1 MILPRLFR
9 LGNWV
14 MRALPPGVRYPLAA
28 LTGRGAFYLMPR
40 RRRVAQENFG
50 QVLGLPVN
58 DPRVK
63 RTVRHAFGNY
73 FKMFADFM
81 LMVSLKPEEIR
92 RMVRP
97 EGQER
102 LDRVLALGKGAIV
115 VTAHVSNWDILAAA
129 SAVYGYPISAVTNE
143 LPSDGLNE
151 LVVASR
157 ERIGMKMI
165 RLGPGSLRQILKSL
179 GKNELVALA
188 SDLYS
193 GDRGVRVPFFNRP
206 AMFPAG
212 PAAIALKT
220 GAPIIPVWIRRQPD
234 NLYVAE
240 IEEPIE
246 VSRTGDNARDVLAT
260 TERIVQFFERIIRR
274 EPDQWLVFLPVWRL
288 EQPAGTP
295 GSPMRPVLDESSQ
308 TLGWHVPRPSRGA
321 TPR

>member
-1 MILPRLFR
+1 MILPRLFK
-9 LGNWV
+9 LGNLV
-14 MRALPPGVRYPLAA
+14 MRALPPAVRYPLAA
-28 LTGRGAFYLMPR
+28 VTGRCVFYAMPR
-40 RRRVAQENFG
+40 RRKVAFENFA
-50 QVLGLPVN
+50 QVLGLPVD

-63 RTVRHAFGNY
+63 RTARHAFGNY

-81 LMVSLKPEEIR
+81 LMVTLTPEDIR

-97 EGQER
+97 QGQER
-102 LDRVLALGKGAIV
+102 LDRVLAQGKGAVV
-115 VTAHVSNWDILAAA
+115 VTAHVSNWDMLAAA

-143 LPSDGLNE
+143 LPSGGLNE

-165 RLGPGSLRQILKSL
+165 GLGPGSLRQILKALSR
-179 GKNELVALA
+179 NEVVALA

-193 GDRGVRVPFFNRP
+193 GERGVRVPFFNRP
-206 AMFPAG
+206 AMFPSG

-220 GAPIIPVWIRRQPD
+220 GAPILPVWIRRQPD

-246 VSRTGDNARDVLAT
+246 VSRTGNTDRDIQVT

-274 EPDQWLVFLPVWRL
+274 EPDQWLVFLPVWRPNAL
-288 EQPAGTP
+288 AGTP
-295 GSPMRPVLDESSQ
+295 GSPMQPALD
-308 TLGWHVPRPSRGA
+308 PS
-321 TPR
+321 

>member
-1 MILPRLFR
+1 MLLPRLFR

-14 MRALPPGVRYPLAA
+14 TRALPPAVRYPLAA
-28 LTGRGAFYLMPR
+28 LTGRCAFFVMPR
-40 RRRVAQENFG
+40 RRQVAFENFA
-50 QVLGLPVN
+50 QVLGLPPD
-58 DPRVK
+58 DPQVK
-63 RTVRHAFGNY
+63 RTARHAFGNY

-81 LMVSLKPEEIR
+81 MMDTLKPEEIR

-97 EGQER
+97 HGQER
-102 LDRVLALGKGAIV
+102 IDRVLAEGKGAIV

-129 SAVYGYPISAVTNE
+129 SAVYGYPVSAVTNE

-151 LVVASR
+151 LVIASR

-165 RLGPGSLRQILKSL
+165 RLGPGSPRQILKAL
-179 GKNELVALA
+179 ARNELVALA

-206 AMFPAG
+206 AVFPAG

-220 GAPIIPVWIRRQPD
+220 GAPILPVWARRQRD
-234 NLYVAE
+234 NLYIAE

-246 VSRTGDNARDVLAT
+246 VSRTGDTARDIQVT
-260 TERIVQFFERIIRR
+260 TERIVHFFERIIRR

-288 EQPAGTP
+288 DQTIPPP
-295 GSPMRPVLDESSQ
+295 GSPMQTVLD
-308 TLGWHVPRPSRGA
+308 PS
-321 TPR
+321 

>member
-1 MILPRLFR
+1 MILPRLFK

-14 MRALPPGVRYPLAA
+14 TRALPPAVRYPLAA
-28 LTGRGAFYLMPR
+28 VTGRCVFYLMPR
-40 RRRVAQENFG
+40 RRRVAFENFA
-50 QVLGLPVN
+50 QVLGLPVD

-63 RTVRHAFGNY
+63 RTARHAFGNY

-81 LMVSLKPEEIR
+81 LMVTLTPEDIR

-97 EGQER
+97 QGQDR
-102 LDRVLALGKGAIV
+102 LDRVLAQGKGAVV
-115 VTAHVSNWDILAAA
+115 VTAHVSNWDMLAAA
-129 SAVYGYPISAVTNE
+129 SAVYGYPISAVTND
-143 LPSDGLNE
+143 LPSGGLNE
-151 LVVASR
+151 LVIASR

-165 RLGPGSLRQILKSL
+165 GLGPGSLRQILKALSR
-179 GKNELVALA
+179 NEVVALA

-206 AMFPAG
+206 ATFPSG

-220 GAPIIPVWIRRQPD
+220 GAPILPVWIRRQRD

-246 VSRTGDNARDVLAT
+246 VSRTGDTSRDIQLT

-274 EPDQWLVFLPVWRL
+274 EPDQWLVFLPVWRGH
-288 EQPAGTP
+288 EAAGTP
-295 GSPMRPVLDESSQ
+295 GAPMQPALD
-308 TLGWHVPRPSRGA
+308 PS
-321 TPR
+321 

>member
-14 MRALPPGVRYPLAA
+14 TRILPPAVRYPLAA
-28 LTGRGAFYLMPR
+28 LTGRCAFFVMPR
-40 RRRVAQENFG
+40 RRRIAFENFA
-50 QVLGLPVN
+50 QVLGLPPA
-58 DPRVK
+58 DPQVK
-63 RTVRHAFGNY
+63 RTARHAFGNY

-81 LMVSLKPEEIR
+81 LMDTLKPDEIR
-92 RMVRP
+92 HMVRP
-97 EGQER
+97 EGRER
-102 LDRVLALGKGAIV
+102 IDRALAEGKGAIV

-151 LVVASR
+151 LVITSR

-165 RLGPGSLRQILKSL
+165 RLGPGSLRQIMKALAR
-179 GKNELVALA
+179 NELVALA

-193 GDRGVRVPFFNRP
+193 GERGVRVPFFNRP
-206 AMFPAG
+206 ALFPSG

-220 GAPIIPVWIRRQPD
+220 GAPIIPVWIRRQPN

-240 IEEPIE
+240 VEEPIE
-246 VSRTGDNARDVLAT
+246 VSHTGDNQRDIQIT

-274 EPDQWLVFLPVWRL
+274 EPDQWLVFLPVWRQ
-288 EQPAGTP
+288 EGAPKSP
-295 GSPMRPVLDESSQ
+295 GSPMEPVLD
-308 TLGWHVPRPSRGA
+308 PS
-321 TPR
+321 

>member
-14 MRALPPGVRYPLAA
+14 TRVLPPGVRYPLAA
-28 LTGRGAFYLMPR
+28 LTGRCVFFVMPR
-40 RRRVAQENFG
+40 RRRIAFENFA
-50 QVLGLPVN
+50 QVLGRTPD
-58 DPRVK
+58 DPLVR
-63 RTVRHAFGNY
+63 RTARHAFGNY

-81 LMVSLKPEEIR
+81 LMDTLKPEEIR

-97 EGQER
+97 EGRER
-102 LDRVLALGKGAIV
+102 IDKVLAEGKGAIV

-143 LPSDGLNE
+143 LPSGRLNE
-151 LVVASR
+151 LVISSR

-165 RLGPGSLRQILKSL
+165 RLGPGSLRQILKAL
-179 GKNELVALA
+179 ARNELVALA

-206 AMFPAG
+206 AVFPSG

-220 GAPIIPVWIRRQPD
+220 GAPILPVWARRQPEN
-234 NLYVAE
+234 NLYIAE
-240 IEEPIE
+240 IEDPIE
-246 VSRTGDNARDVLAT
+246 VSRTGDTARDIQAT

-274 EPDQWLVFLPVWRL
+274 EPDQWLVFLPVWRTT
-288 EQPAGTP
+288 EMAQPPGTP
-295 GSPMRPVLDESSQ
+295 IQTVLD
-308 TLGWHVPRPSRGA
+308 PS
-321 TPR
+321 

>member
-28 LTGRGAFYLMPR
+28 VTGRCAFFVMRR
-40 RRRVAQENFG
+40 RRRVAFENFG
-50 QVLGLPVN
+50 QVLGLPPS
-58 DPRVK
+58 DPLVK
-63 RTVRHAFGNY
+63 RTAQHAFGNY

-81 LMVSLKPEEIR
+81 LMYSLKPEEIR

-97 EGQER
+97 VGRER
-102 LDRVLALGKGAIV
+102 IDRVLAQGKGAVV

-129 SAVYGYPISAVTNE
+129 SASYGYPISAVTNE
-143 LPSDGLNE
+143 LPSGGLND
-151 LVVASR
+151 LVIASR

-165 RLGPGSLRQILKSL
+165 RLGPGSLRQILKAL
-179 GKNELVALA
+179 TRNELVALA

-206 AMFPAG
+206 AVFPSG

-220 GAPIIPVWIRRQPD
+220 GAPILPVWIRRQPD

-240 IEEPIE
+240 IEDPIE
-246 VSRTGDNARDVLAT
+246 VSRTGDNARDVQVT
-260 TERIVQFFERIIRR
+260 TERVVQFFERIIRR

-288 EQPAGTP
+288 DEPAQSP
-295 GSPMRPVLDESSQ
+295 GSPMQPVLD
-308 TLGWHVPRPSRGA
+308 PS
-321 TPR
+321 

>member
-1 MILPRLFR
+1 MMLPRLFR

-14 MRALPPGVRYPLAA
+14 VRALPPRVRYPLAA
-28 LTGRGAFYLMPR
+28 FTGRCAFFVMRR
-40 RRRVAQENFG
+40 RRRVAFENFS
-50 QVLGLPVN
+50 QVLGLPAS
-58 DPRVK
+58 DARVK
-63 RTVRHAFGNY
+63 RTAQHAFGNY

-81 LMVSLKPEEIR
+81 LMDSLKPDEIR

-97 EGQER
+97 HGRER
-102 LDRVLALGKGAIV
+102 IDEVLAAGKGSVV

-143 LPSDGLNE
+143 LPSGGLNE
-151 LVVASR
+151 IVIASR

-165 RLGPGSLRQILKSL
+165 RLGPGSLRQILKAL
-179 GKNELVALA
+179 GRNELVALA

-206 AMFPAG
+206 AVFPAG

-220 GAPIIPVWIRRQPD
+220 GAPILPVWIRRQPD

-240 IEEPIE
+240 IEDPIE
-246 VSRTGDNARDVLAT
+246 VSRTGETARDIQVT

-288 EQPAGTP
+288 EEAVQTP
-295 GSPMRPVLDESSQ
+295 GQPMQPVLD
-308 TLGWHVPRPSRGA
+308 PS
-321 TPR
+321 

>member
-9 LGNWV
+9 LGNLV
-14 MRALPPGVRYPLAA
+14 TRVLPPAVRYPLAA
-28 LTGRGAFYLMPR
+28 LTGRCVFFVMPR
-40 RRRVAQENFG
+40 RRRIAFENFA
-50 QVLGLPVN
+50 QVLGLPAD
-58 DPRVK
+58 DPKVR
-63 RTVRHAFGNY
+63 RTARHAFGNY

-81 LMVSLKPEEIR
+81 LMYSLKPDEIR

-97 EGQER
+97 DGRER
-102 LDRVLALGKGAIV
+102 LDRALAEGKGAIV

-143 LPSDGLNE
+143 LPSGGLNE
-151 LVVASR
+151 LVIASR

-165 RLGPGSLRQILKSL
+165 RLGPGSLRQIIRAL
-179 GKNELVALA
+179 GRNELVALA

-206 AMFPAG
+206 AVFPSG

-220 GAPIIPVWIRRQPD
+220 GAPILPVWARRRPD
-234 NLYVAE
+234 NLYIAE

-246 VSRTGDNARDVLAT
+246 VSRTGDTTRDIQVT

-288 EQPAGTP
+288 DQQAQPPA
-295 GSPMRPVLDESSQ
+295 SPMQTVLD
-308 TLGWHVPRPSRGA
+308 PS
-321 TPR
+321 